1 MNRQNTT
8 KLVREFREGR
18 KSVHDEERSGRPS
31 LVTDDFIQKVEQF
44 IREARRLT
52 IDELLEKCPG
62 VSRSVLHEVIS
73 NRLDYRKLS
82 ALWVL
87 KMLTEE
93 HKQKRIEAGRMVL
106 ERYDEQG
113 EEFLDSIVTGDE
125 TWISY
130 TTPETKRQSMQW
142 RYTHSPSA
150 KKFRTTLSDVSI
162 LVDYMVRGTTINAQA
177 YCETLKKL
185 RSTIKNKRR
194 GMLTKGVCR

>member
-1 MNRQNTT
+1 MNRQNIT

-18 KSVHDEERSGRPS
+18 KSVQDEERSGRPS

-52 IDELLEKCPG
+52 IDELLKKCPG

-73 NRLDYRKLS
+73 NRFDYRKLS
-82 ALWVL
+82 ACLVP

-93 HKQKRIEAGRMVL
+93 HKQKRNEAGRIFL

-130 TTPETKRQSMQW
+130 TTPETKRHSMQW
-142 RYTHSPSA
+142 RYTQYPSA

-177 YCETLKKL
+177 YYETLKKL
-185 RSTIKNKRR
+185 SAIKNKRR
-194 GMLTKGVCR
+194 GILTKGVCR